1 MAVRMITCMIN
12 LNLNVMIKFLSK
24 ISLVAA
30 IFILFQNCASNKVV
44 NDPSGSWEFKITG
57 TPYGEIK
64 GTMTI
69 TSGANGFVAKMKAM
83 GDELEMNP
91 MGFDA
96 KTGKAT
102 GTFSFQGNSVQFD
115 AIHASGSMNGSLSAG
130 GADFPFQAVKAT
142 AAGTK

>member
-1 MAVRMITCMIN
+1 MITCMTN
-12 LNLNVMIKFLSK
+12 LNLNDMKQILADLLLVCSLS
-24 ISLVAA
+24 IV
-30 IFILFQNCASNKVV
+30 FQNCAGTKVV

-69 TSGANGFVAKMKAM
+69 TSGAKGYVAKMKAM

-91 MGFDA
+91 MGFDP

-115 AIHASGSMNGSLSAG
+115 AIHTSGAMNGSLSAG
-130 GADFPFQAVKAT
+130 GADFPFQAVKSSSE
-142 AAGTK
+142 GTK